1 MIEPFHSTLE
11 ILSQRDRRRQLIA
24 ANGVDFSSNDY
35 LRLAQHD
42 GIRQSMIRAL
52 EGGLDLGA
60 GGSRLLRG
68 NHPSHERLEAFAANF
83 FGASVDF
90 DSHGRFYL
98 IR

>member
-52 EGGLDLGA
+52 
-60 GGSRLLRG
+60 
-68 NHPSHERLEAFAANF
+68 
-83 FGASVDF
+83 
-90 DSHGRFYL
+90 
-98 IR
+98 